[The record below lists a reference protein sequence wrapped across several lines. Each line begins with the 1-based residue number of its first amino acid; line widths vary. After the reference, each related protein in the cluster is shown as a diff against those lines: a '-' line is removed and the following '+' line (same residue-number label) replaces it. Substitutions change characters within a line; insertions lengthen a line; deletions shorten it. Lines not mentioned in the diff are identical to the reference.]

1 MNFDNTFNS
10 IYEDIHSSTTFNY
23 RLDDISTYST
33 AIDELSKEYDIDK
46 SVVEG
51 EIKKA
56 LDSVDSDDIIIQ
68 KEIIAE
74 VRRAIREIKLQ
85 ETYDGIAKVDQE
97 IPNMNKGFLK

>member
-1 MNFDNTFNS
+1 MKFDNTFNS
-10 IYEDIHSSTTFNY
+10 IYEDIHSSTSFNY
-23 RLDDISTYST
+23 KLDDISTYST
-33 AIDELSKEYDIDK
+33 DIDDLSKEYDIDK
-46 SVVEG
+46 SVVED

-56 LDSVDSDDIIIQ
+56 LDNVDSDDIIIH

-74 VRRAIREIKLQ
+74 VRRSIRELKLQ